1 MLRTDKNTLEWRDL
15 FKIMDRDK
23 AGRWYSDNDAA
34 DEYIDLHN
42 YRWPSR
48 KWPYSHARALM
59 TKKYAKWLVE
69 NHPSEALA
77 LGLLSNSASET
88 GEVRDFT
95 IMITP
100 LENQLM
106 DNHG

>member
-1 MLRTDKNTLEWRDL
+1 MLRTDKKTLKWRDL
-15 FKIMDRDK
+15 FKIMDRDN

-34 DEYIDLHN
+34 DEYIDLKK

-48 KWPYSHARALM
+48 NWPYSHARALM
-59 TKKYAKWLVE
+59 TQKFAKWLVE
-69 NHPSEALA
+69 NHPAEALA

-88 GEVRDFT
+88 REVRAFT
-95 IMITP
+95 IMISP
-100 LENQLM
+100 FENKLM